1 MNAPDYLNID
11 PETLD
16 LFRQTLELSL
26 AVEELTPRNR
36 EIAIALLMGEE
47 WPLFLLL
54 EDSDEHTMGAH
65 SMYMMLPTN
74 NEKVLKIPNE
84 SRARHLEGLNIRM
97 LDFIEK
103 HKTPKPQ
110 NHND

>member
-1 MNAPDYLNID
+1 MKAPDYLNID

-36 EIAIALLMGEE
+36 EIAVSLLMGEE
-47 WPLFLLL
+47 WPNFHFL
-54 EDSDEHTMGAH
+54 EQSDEHTMGAH

-74 NEKVLKIPNE
+74 NEKVLKRPNE
-84 SRARHLEGLNIRM
+84 NRARHLEGLNTRM

-110 NHND
+110 